1 MLVLRESTARRHGIR
16 VCKAATSAAIRLGHT
31 ALGESE
37 KASGGGVKGVA
48 IAVRGLSY
56 SV

>member
-1 MLVLRESTARRHGIR
+1 MGLGLS
-16 VCKAATSAAIRLGHT
+16 KATTPAAIRLGHT